1 MMKKKYRFFDPFPG
15 EAPLKAFWHNIDQ
28 HNYTACTDKR
38 LNSDLKELKAK
49 VVEFILKVLG
59 QEADNLSREDY
70 RELLEVALI
79 CLGEIPPR
87 GVQFRVPGAF
97 HHAWWKSKLLCVLK
111 VYVFQDQFP
120 LTQREKNSCNE
131 FAFFGALL
139 YLKPWI
145 TCSNVSDAPHNDL
158 KLIRTITH

>member
-1 MMKKKYRFFDPFPG
+1 M
-15 EAPLKAFWHNIDQ
+15 
-28 HNYTACTDKR
+28 
-38 LNSDLKELKAK
+38 KELKAK

-59 QEADNLSREDY
+59 QEADKLPREDY

-79 CLGEIPPR
+79 FLGEIPPR
-87 GVQFRVPGAF
+87 GVKFRAPGAF
-97 HHAWWKSKLLCVLK
+97 HHARWMSKLLYVLK
-111 VYVFQDQFP
+111 IYVFRDQFP
-120 LTQREKNSCNE
+120 LTQREKDSCNE

-158 KLIRTITH
+158 ELIRILALLRHAHHVRLGASNKNSNEI